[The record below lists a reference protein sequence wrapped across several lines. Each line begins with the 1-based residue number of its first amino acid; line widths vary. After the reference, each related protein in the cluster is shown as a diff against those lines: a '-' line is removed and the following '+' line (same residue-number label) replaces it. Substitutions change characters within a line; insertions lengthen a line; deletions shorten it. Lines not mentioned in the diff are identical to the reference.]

1 MREFIKEQ
9 EFQTQINDTVMP
21 YLAQRA
27 EVLSVT
33 AHDGEALYA
42 VKYTADHPRGTVVLV
57 HGFSE
62 NADKYREFIYY
73 LLQEGLSVLVYDQ
86 RGHGRSAREVGA
98 DVIHIDR
105 FCHYV
110 EDLEAVLAA
119 PCAKLTPPL
128 YLFAHSMGGAIA
140 MLFLEKHRGV
150 FKKAILS
157 APMISLQYRGLTR
170 VGALALCRACTLLGH
185 GKQPIFLAK
194 RDYENENF
202 ANSSSLSP
210 ARFSYLHTSRN
221 SHPLL
226 RGGSPSYQW
235 SHAAL
240 GVTKQ
245 ILKKK
250 ALAGTT
256 LPILIYAAEH
266 EHLVSP
272 EAQKRLAAALPHC
285 TLKTV
290 WGSKHEILFANDEIL
305 HPVLEEMLDFYNS

>member
-21 YLAQRA
+21 YLAQRT
-27 EVLSVT
+27 EVLSVI
-33 AHDGEALYA
+33 ARDGGALYA

-73 LLQEGLSVLVYDQ
+73 LLREGLSVLVYDQ

-98 DVIHIDR
+98 DIIHIDR

-140 MLFLEKHRGV
+140 MLFLEKHRDV
-150 FKKAILS
+150 FQKAILS
-157 APMISLQYRGLTR
+157 APMISLQYRGITR
-170 VGALALCRACTLLGH
+170 VGAMALCRACTLLGR
-185 GKQPIFLAK
+185 GKRPIFLAK
-194 RDYENENF
+194 RDYENESF
-202 ANSSSLSP
+202 DSSSSLSP

-245 ILKKK
+245 ILNKK
-250 ALAGTT
+250 ALSGVT
-256 LPILIYAAEH
+256 LPILVYAAEH
-266 EHLVSP
+266 EHLVCP
-272 EAQKRLAAALPHC
+272 EAQKRLAAALPNC

-305 HPVLEEMLDFYNS
+305 YPVLEEMLDFFK